1 MERDTVCGMTSET
14 DLDLDYYRRR
24 NTYCSSKIERARSLY
39 GVSPCCQFGPKGT
52 ILDNS
57 SSFLSTGFCPPLPH
71 EKAYDYDFGRDMKHN
86 LALIGSVAHGGIKQ
100 VRIHWLLD
108 LVSMTTKKDGSLVYN
123 YDKLDDLL
131 LFLFEQELKP
141 GFELM
146 GSPSGYFNDF
156 ENKTQVYLWKDFI
169 KDLGQ
174 HFVAEYGLSEVMTW
188 NFETW
193 NEPDCHDFDKVKM
206 TVKGFLNYYDACS
219 EGLKEA
225 SPLIKF
231 GGPGA
236 GCDRP
241 GHNQY
246 ADGLLQHVVNG
257 QNYFT
262 GEKGVRID
270 FLSYHRK
277 GDGFSKNILNG
288 EIEIVNEIKK
298 KYPSLANKPFYNDEA
313 DPLVGWSKDE
323 DWRADAT
330 YAAMVAKV
338 IGQHQ
343 NMILANQNSPIPNF
357 TLLSNDNAFLSWFP
371 HQFTQRTLTARFQ
384 MNNTNPPH
392 VQFVR
397 KPVHSVMS
405 LLSLHGDQQLKANF
419 TVEDNLS
426 QRVRVQ
432 NDSDLGV
439 LVTRHNYDGLGSPDS
454 WQTTVMVYQ
463 SMDTKTDPQEISS
476 VELSILLVPPNPNG
490 TTVTVV
496 GYSISNNLT
505 SNPYAMWK
513 NFGSPDFPSV
523 SHFTSM
529 RQAEGP
535 TRFLNASFIDFNN
548 PHTVKFNIRT
558 PEVILL
564 HFCANALQQPD
575 QVTNLAVYNVTAGK
589 VMITWSDS
597 CVNTKC
603 IWTYEVIFQLK
614 YTRVM
619 IRINDYDIISTSF
632 YFTPPEEKDDFVEG
646 TYRVRAVDYSGRT
659 GVMSLPVKYGNF

>member
-1 MERDTVCGMTSET
+1 MWNQTFRNSVQRGGKNYHLEIDTYNVENNFTHFW
-14 DLDLDYYRRR
+14 R
-24 NTYCSSKIERARSLY
+24 
-39 GVSPCCQFGPKGT
+39 
-52 ILDNS
+52 
-57 SSFLSTGFCPPLPH
+57 STGFCPPLPH

-86 LALIGSVAHGGIKQ
+86 LALIGSVAHSGIKQ

-108 LVSMTTKKDGSLVYN
+108 LVSMTTKKDGGLVYN

-131 LFLFEQELKP
+131 EFLFEQELKP

-193 NEPDCHDFDKVKM
+193 NEPDCHDFDKVKL

-219 EGLKEA
+219 EGLKDD
-225 SPLIKF
+225 
-231 GGPGA
+231 
-236 GCDRP
+236 DRP

-277 GDGFSKNILNG
+277 GDGSSKNILNG

-298 KYPSLANKPFYNDEA
+298 KYPSLENKPFYNDEA

-323 DWRADAT
+323 DWRADAI

-338 IGQHQ
+338 ISQHQ
-343 NMILANQNSPIPNF
+343 NMIIANHNSPITNF

-405 LLSLHGDQQLKANF
+405 LLSLHGDQQLKANL
-419 TVEDNLS
+419 TVEDNFS
-426 QRVRVQ
+426 
-432 NDSDLGV
+432 
-439 LVTRHNYDGLGSPDS
+439 HYYDGLGTPDS

-463 SMDTKTDPQEISS
+463 SMDTKSDPQDISS
-476 VELSILLVPPNPNG
+476 VELSILLGPPYPNG

-496 GYSISNNLT
+496 GYSVNNNLT

-548 PHTVKFNIRT
+548 PHTLKFDIRT

-564 HFCANALQQPD
+564 HFCANGVQQPD
-575 QVTNLAVYNVTAGK
+575 QVTNLAIYNVTAGK
-589 VMITWSDS
+589 VLITWSDS

-603 IWTYEVIFQLK
+603 IWTYEVIFQPK
-614 YTRVM
+614 NTKVM
-619 IRINDYDIISTSF
+619 IRINDYDIIVTSF
-632 YFTPPEEKDDFVEG
+632 YFTPLEEKDDYVEG
-646 TYRVRAVDYSGRT
+646 TYRVRAIDYNGRT
-659 GVMSLPVKYGNF
+659 GAVSLPVKYGNF